1 MLTGKEFYVVLKL
14 STGEQIM
21 GVLEDETE
29 THMQIIS
36 PMIIRTIPVL
46 AEGREHVTAHPY
58 CQFTDDNVFDI
69 DKKNVIFIKPL
80 KEIMIP
86 HYKRIVLQH
95 EVEAQVEDAAQITAE
110 EARKRIK
117 MLANIFGDELE
128 EVLGEEKDEEEPN
141 TWFFEGNDTK
151 H

>member
-1 MLTGKEFYVVLKL
+1 MLTGNEFYVVLKL
-14 STGEQIM
+14 STGEQLM
-21 GVLEDETE
+21 GILEQEDE

-36 PMIIRTIPVL
+36 PMIIRTIPVPS
-46 AEGREHVTAHPY
+46 EGREHVTAHPY

-69 DKKNVIFIKPL
+69 DKKYVIYIKPL

-86 HYKRIVLQH
+86 HYKKIVMQH
-95 EVEAQVEDAAQITAE
+95 ENEGQLETATEMTAE

-117 MLANIFGDELE
+117 MLANIFGEELE
-128 EVLGEEKDEEEPN
+128 EVLGEEEEEKPT
-141 TWFFEGNDTK
+141 TWYFDGNETK

>member
-1 MLTGKEFYVVLKL
+1 MLTGNEAYVIMKL
-14 STGEQIM
+14 TTGEQLM
-21 GVLEDETE
+21 CVLEQEDE
-29 THMQIIS
+29 THMQIVD
-36 PMIIRTIPVL
+36 PMLLRTIPIPT
-46 AEGREHVTAHPY
+46 EGREHITAHPY

-69 DKKNVIFIKPL
+69 DKRNIIFVKRM

-86 HYKRIVLQH
+86 HYQKIVMQH
-95 EVEAQVEDAAQITAE
+95 AEDGGLRQEQISPE

-117 MLANIFGDELE
+117 MLANVFGEELE
-128 EVLGEEKDEEEPN
+128 KVLQEEPEEPT

>member
-1 MLTGKEFYVVLKL
+1 MTGKEFYVVLKL

-21 GVLEDETE
+21 GMLEQEDS
-29 THMQIIS
+29 THLQIVS
-36 PMIIRTIPVL
+36 PMILRAIPVL
-46 AEGREHVTAHPY
+46 SEGREHITAHPY

-69 DKKNVIFIKPL
+69 EKRNVIYIKPL

-86 HYKRIVLQH
+86 HYKRIVMQH
-95 EVEAQVEDAAQITAE
+95 EQEGLGAIETPLTAE

-117 MLANIFGDELE
+117 MLAQIFGDELDE
-128 EVLGEEKDEEEPN
+128 ALGEEKQEEPV
-141 TWFFEGNDTK
+141 TYYVEGNDTK